1 MLETKPISI
10 QNLEEECYN
19 LFMSKNYFRLKEKVS
34 VIENFLLFYNINNK
48 NQLCYYWQKL
58 EEQNFDPVIEYN
70 KAIEQFQMNFKPNSE
85 DLFSIVFQLSRFLK
99 EFSDFES
106 IFTPKFRHPPIFGGK
121 ELE

>member
-48 NQLCYYWQKL
+48 NQLCYYW
-58 EEQNFDPVIEYN
+58 
-70 KAIEQFQMNFKPNSE
+70 
-85 DLFSIVFQLSRFLK
+85 
-99 EFSDFES
+99 
-106 IFTPKFRHPPIFGGK
+106 
-121 ELE
+121 